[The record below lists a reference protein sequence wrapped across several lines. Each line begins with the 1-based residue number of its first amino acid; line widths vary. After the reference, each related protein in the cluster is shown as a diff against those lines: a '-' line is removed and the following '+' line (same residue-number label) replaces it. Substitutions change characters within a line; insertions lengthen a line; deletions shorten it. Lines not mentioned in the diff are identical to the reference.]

1 MFIFAENRRI
11 MREVEQIY
19 LNKFGMAFH
28 WKKNDVV
35 LREKI
40 QLVFKETGFYFS
52 YREMRDFAL
61 IIDETS
67 DEPECCEGCQKRC
80 HKFLLKTPLQ
90 QIDLAVTRSELKQI
104 KDLVEGTLFKM
115 GLYSYL
121 DNEGR
126 N

>member
-1 MFIFAENRRI
+1 

-19 LNKFGMAFH
+19 YNEFGVAFH

-35 LREKI
+35 LKEKV

-52 YREMRDFAL
+52 HREIRDFAL
-61 IIDETS
+61 IIDETF
-67 DEPECCEGCQKRC
+67 DVLECCAGCQRRC

-90 QIDLAVTRSELKQI
+90 QIDLAVTRSELKRI
-104 KDLVEGTLFKM
+104 KDLVEGTLFKI
-115 GLYSYL
+115 GLYNYL
-121 DNEGR
+121 ENEGR